1 MKTLHLDEFSENG
14 IIKEISFR
22 QKIEDY
28 NWKKLNN
35 KKVLIKGC
43 SEMIIPT
50 WAYLIIA
57 AKLTE
62 HASHILY
69 GEGCSAVKI
78 YKQSAKKH
86 IQ

>member
-1 MKTLHLDEFSENG
+1 MKTLHLEDFSEKG
-14 IIKEISFR
+14 IIKETSFR

-28 NWKKLNN
+28 NWNGLNN

-50 WAYLIIA
+50 WAYLVIT

-69 GEGCSAVKI
+69 GEGCSAIKI
-78 YKQSAKKH
+78 YKKSTEKH
-86 IQ
+86 I